1 MIFVTGATGTVGREV
16 VKLLLDQDVPVRA
29 LTRDPAKAKIDPRVA
44 VIAGDTSNP
53 QTFAKSLRGVDALF
67 TVVFGPNMAAEEAQ
81 LASVAKEAGVK
92 HIVKLSALGAGANS
106 ANGANGPR
114 EGIAAMH
121 VSAEQALA
129 ASGVAWTLVQP
140 TAFMSNVMF
149 QREPIV
155 RAGKIFSNYDDGKIP
170 YVHPRDIAAVAV
182 EALTSPAKHEGKAY
196 PVTGGEA
203 LGVADLAR
211 MLGDAIG
218 RAIEYVPVTDE
229 ATAQTFRSHGMHEVI
244 VGALLPFG
252 AIVRSGRAAEVLP
265 TVRNVLGREPLTFAD
280 WAREHASAFQ
290 AQPVH
295 AA

>member
-29 LTRDPAKAKIDPRVA
+29 LTRDPAKAKIDPRAA
-44 VIAGDTSNP
+44 VIAGDTSKP
-53 QTFAKSLRGVDALF
+53 QTFAKALRGVDALF
-67 TVVFGPNMAAEEAQ
+67 TVVFGPNMAAEEAE
-81 LASVAKEAGVK
+81 LARVAKEAGVK
-92 HIVKLSALGAGANS
+92 HVVKLSALGAGANS
-106 ANGANGPR
+106 ANGTR

-121 VSAEQALA
+121 VTAEQALA

-140 TAFMSNVMF
+140 TAFMSNVLF

-155 RAGKIFSNYDDGKIP
+155 RAGKIFSNYGDGKIP

-182 EALTSPAKHEGKAY
+182 EALTSPAEHEGQAY

-211 MLGDAIG
+211 TLGDAIG
-218 RAIEYVPVTDE
+218 RTIEYVPVTDE
-229 ATAQTFRSHGMHEVI
+229 ATAQTFRGHGMHEVI

-252 AIVRSGRAAEVLP
+252 AIVRSGRATEVLP
-265 TVRNVLGREPLTFAD
+265 TVREVLGREPLTFAE
-280 WAREHASAFQ
+280 WAREHAGAFQ

>member
-29 LTRDPAKAKIDPRVA
+29 LTRDPAKAKIDPRAA
-44 VIAGDTSNP
+44 VIAGDIAKP
-53 QTFAKSLRGVDALF
+53 QTFARQLRGANALF
-67 TVVFGPNMAAEEAQ
+67 SVVFGPSMAAEEAE
-81 LASVAKEAGVK
+81 LARVAKDAGVK
-92 HIVKLSALGAGANS
+92 HIVKLSALGPSGLK
-106 ANGANGPR
+106 GHR
-114 EGIAAMH
+114 DGIAALH
-121 VSAEQALA
+121 LAAEKALE

-140 TAFMSNVMF
+140 TAFMSNVMY

-155 RAGKIFSNYDDGKIP
+155 RAGKIFSNYGDGKIP

-182 EALTSPAKHEGKAY
+182 AALTSAGHEGKAY

-211 MLGDAIG
+211 ILGDAIG
-218 RAIEYVPVTDE
+218 RTIEYVPVTDD

-244 VGALLPFG
+244 VNALLPFG
-252 AIVRSGRAAEVLP
+252 AIVRSGRAAEVIP
-265 TVRNVLGREPLTFAD
+265 TVRDVVGREPLTFAD
-280 WAREHASAFQ
+280 WAREHAAAFQ
-290 AQPVH
+290 AQQPVH